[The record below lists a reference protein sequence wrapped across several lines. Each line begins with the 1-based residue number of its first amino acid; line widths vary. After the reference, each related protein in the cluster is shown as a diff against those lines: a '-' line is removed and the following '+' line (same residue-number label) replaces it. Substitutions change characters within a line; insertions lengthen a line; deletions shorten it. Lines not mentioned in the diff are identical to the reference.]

1 MAVDMK
7 RVIADTLTALLTQK
21 SVDKIT
27 VKELVAAC
35 GISRQSFYYH
45 FQDIMDVIEWSV
57 SQAIQESVEISLAAQ
72 TPRDALKSVIL
83 SLQKDGKLI
92 QHLMGSQRRAEIER
106 MMVKAMRTYL
116 REMIQIKESNL
127 PVSYRDMEAAIRFLS
142 YGLVGMLM
150 ENLNKGQDADFAAQ
164 QLLDLIT
171 GLPWTQAK
179 ERQGFSDHNDSK
191 QAGI

>member
-1 MAVDMK
+1 MK
-7 RVIADTLTALLTQK
+7 RVIADTLTTLLTQK

-57 SQAIQESVEISLAAQ
+57 SQAIQASVEISLAAQ

-92 QHLMGSQRRAEIER
+92 QHLVGSQRRAEIEKIL
-106 MMVKAMRTYL
+106 VEAMRTYL
-116 REMIQIKESNL
+116 REMIQVKEVNL
-127 PVSYRDMEAAIRFLS
+127 PVSYRDMEAAIHFLS

-179 ERQGFSDHNDSK
+179 ER
-191 QAGI
+191 